1 MKKKIVLLGAGSGFF
16 RGAIGEIVVTEALAD
31 SEIVLYDIDKKT
43 VKIMEAVARRMATEA
58 ATGMK
63 VSSTAQLSR
72 ALDGADYALSSIG
85 VHGPNNS
92 YHKLD
97 MDVAA
102 RFGIIQTTGDTVGP
116 GGISHGLRIIPIY
129 LKIAR
134 SMEKYCPNVVFLNHS
149 NPMAQI
155 CRAIN
160 KYTQITCLGLCHG
173 VQATIR
179 YLAGVLDVPYEE
191 VEFSIAGPNH
201 MSWVME
207 IKYRG
212 KDMYPTLKRRLPE
225 REPEKGHIFANRLFS
240 IFGIYPLN
248 NDRHIIEFFPF
259 LRETRTP
266 EELPYQLEFRSDTL
280 ARRPTEK
287 EAQKRLK
294 RLADGKDPITLPM
307 GLSPEATGRLM
318 AAMAK
323 GEEYVHIVNVPN
335 QGAVPNLPDWAVIEL
350 KAALTSKGCRPIY
363 VGPLPIVA
371 ARWALAT
378 IYQQELLVDA
388 AVLGKRDL
396 ALLAMVSDPQI
407 ISLDEAEKVLDA
419 LVKAHGKR
427 LARFAKRTRR

>member
-1 MKKKIVLLGAGSGFF
+1 MKKKIVLLGAGSSFF

-31 SEIVLYDIDKKT
+31 SEIVLHDIDRKT
-43 VKIMEAVARRMATEA
+43 LKIIEAVACRMAAEA

-63 VSSTAQLSR
+63 VSSTTQLSR

-85 VHGPNNS
+85 VHGPNNA

-97 MDVAA
+97 MDVSAK
-102 RFGIIQTTGDTVGP
+102 FGIIQTTGDTVGP

-129 LKIAR
+129 MKIAR
-134 SMEKYCPNVVFLNHS
+134 SMEKYCPEAILLNHS

-160 KYTQITCLGLCHG
+160 KYTKVTCLGLCHG
-173 VQATIR
+173 VQGTIR
-179 YLAGVLDVPYEE
+179 DLAEILEVPYED
-191 VEFSIAGPNH
+191 VEFTIAGPNH
-201 MSWVME
+201 MSWLLE

-212 KDMYPTLKRRLPE
+212 KDMYPTLKRRLAE
-225 REPEKGHIFANRLFS
+225 GEPEKGHIFATRLFS
-240 IFGIYPLN
+240 ILGIHPLN
-248 NDRHIIEFFPF
+248 NDRHIIEFYPF
-259 LRETRTP
+259 LRQISTP
-266 EELPYQLEFRSDTL
+266 EELPYELEFRSDTL
-280 ARRPTEK
+280 ARRPSEK

-294 RLADGKDPITLPM
+294 RLAEGKDPITLPM
-307 GLSPEATGRLM
+307 GLSAEAVGRLM
-318 AAMAK
+318 AAMAT
-323 GEEYVHIVNVPN
+323 GEEYVHIVNIPN

-350 KAALTSKGCRPIY
+350 KAVLTSKGCRPIY
-363 VGPLPIVA
+363 VGPLPVVA

-396 ALLAMVSDPQI
+396 ALQAMVSDPQI
-407 ISLDEAEKVLDA
+407 ISLDEAEKVLDG

-427 LARFAKRTRR
+427 LSRFSKRTGR